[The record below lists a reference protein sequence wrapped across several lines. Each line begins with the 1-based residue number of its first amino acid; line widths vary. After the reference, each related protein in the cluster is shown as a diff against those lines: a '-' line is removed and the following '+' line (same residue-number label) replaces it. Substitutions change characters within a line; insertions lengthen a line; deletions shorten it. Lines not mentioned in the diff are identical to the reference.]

1 MVFCSKCGSKNTDGS
16 AYCYNCGTKLMTV
29 IPDWKGIAEPSI
41 AGKDPTP
48 RADERATMNEAV
60 RPPCDGTPVAIPAG
74 YGLPPIKPNKSR
86 TSLIVATLIVGVVII
101 MASTLLFLMPLSTS
115 FNNTS
120 NPVVVNGSYSNYRAV
135 LVNGST
141 SVDGNGTI
149 SYLNV
154 TSTSMT
160 MTTSIL
166 INGKLTSVSQ
176 NMVLVNHVWEADD
189 ISATSSTDS
198 WQANDISATS
208 TNNSTTFTNFGV
220 ETIPTVFGDRICDHT
235 RTITSSYTEDDW
247 SVSVCFMKSVVTLP
261 NGPTYTMTITDTN
274 IEGI

>member
-1 MVFCSKCGSKNTDGS
+1 MVYCSKCGSKNTNGS
-16 AYCYNCGTKLMTV
+16 AYCHNCGTKLMTA
-29 IPDWKGIAEPSI
+29 IPDQKGLAEPNI
-41 AGKDPTP
+41 AGNDPTP

-60 RPPCDGTPVAIPAG
+60 RPSNDGTPVAMPAG
-74 YGLPPIKPNKSR
+74 YGLPPIKPKRSR

-115 FNNTS
+115 FNNAS
-120 NPVVVNGSYSNYRAV
+120 NPVVVNGSYSDYKVVAV
-135 LVNGST
+135 YGST

-149 SYLNV
+149 SYSNV

-166 INGKLTSVSQ
+166 INGKLTSQSQ

-189 ISATSSTDS
+189 ISATSSTGS
-198 WQANDISATS
+198 WRADDISATS

-235 RTITSSYTEDDW
+235 RTVTSSYTEDDW

-261 NGPTYTMTITDTN
+261 NGLTYTMTITDTN